1 MLRLVVNQFSI
12 AKSYS
17 KTLNHLI
24 RFNSNVSAENIKENE
39 KTVSSLFRC
48 SVNDPV

>member
-1 MLRLVVNQFSI
+1 MLRLVVTQFSF
-12 AKSYS
+12 AKSYT

-24 RFNSNVSAENIKENE
+24 RFNSNTSLENE
-39 KTVSSLFRC
+39 KAVSSLFRC